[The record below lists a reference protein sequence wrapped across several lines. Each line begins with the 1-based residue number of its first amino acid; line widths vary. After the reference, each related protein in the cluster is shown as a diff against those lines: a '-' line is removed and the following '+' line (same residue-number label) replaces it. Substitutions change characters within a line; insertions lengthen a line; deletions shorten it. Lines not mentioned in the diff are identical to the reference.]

1 MICQRGWL
9 LGQDSNPSA
18 DGNSPAGELTATQY
32 VLPDP
37 FPTPAA
43 FQFALAVH
51 RLTPGRKL
59 FMMHQPPRTR
69 MTLGV
74 ESSATGRVVELG
86 KATGEII
93 SMPDIDLALGVE

>member
-1 MICQRGWL
+1 
-9 LGQDSNPSA
+9 
-18 DGNSPAGELTATQY
+18 
-32 VLPDP
+32 
-37 FPTPAA
+37 
-43 FQFALAVH
+43 
-51 RLTPGRKL
+51 
-59 FMMHQPPRTR
+59 